1 MTDLHF
7 SPRPNRAAEIDWQP
21 WAPETFAR
29 ATILNRPIL
38 LSISAVWCHWC
49 HVMDETSYSDETV
62 IATIREKYVAIR
74 VDNDERPDVNARY
87 NMGGWPTTAFLA
99 PDGMTITGATY
110 LPAIEMRRALD
121 EIAGFYATNRD
132 QIAQRALELRDR
144 KRGYQ
149 PAVRSDLT
157 LGMIEPVVASLF
169 ENYDPQ
175 YGGFGEAPKFPQTEV
190 HEFLLGEYRATGD
203 ERLLE
208 IVTNTL
214 QHMASGGTYD
224 HVEGGFFRYSTT
236 RDWSV
241 PHFEKMAEDHAG
253 LLRICAALAATT
265 DAPWVREALRT
276 ATAYIRT
283 VLRDEATG
291 FFAGSQDADEEYF
304 ALPLDARRTKVA
316 PYVDRRNY
324 SNWTAGLAS
333 AFFAVARALD
343 DDAFARD
350 AIAALD
356 GLHERM
362 LDGNGFLFHVLAPG
376 QPPAVRGLLTD
387 QVAYTRA
394 LLDAHEHTGED
405 RFLTRAIAIADRIH
419 ASFEAPDGGFFDHAG
434 LEDQIG
440 NLTIADRPIGENGTH
455 AESLLR
461 LAALT
466 GEARFHQGAE
476 RALLLFAKTYAA
488 AGSFAAT
495 YCRALRRL
503 LSPERGVRL
512 VGSPGQTAGLRAAAL
527 ALDDPL
533 LTVRT
538 VASEQAQALGLPAA
552 SGTAYLCAGTACGAP
567 VADPAGLA
575 AARETLLAG
584 AP

>member
-7 SPRPNRAAEIDWQP
+7 SPRPNRAAEIDWHP
-21 WAPETFAR
+21 WSPETFAR
-29 ATILNRPIL
+29 ATVLDRPVL

-49 HVMDETSYSDETV
+49 HVMDETSYSDEGV

-99 PDGMTITGATY
+99 PDGTTITGATY
-110 LPAIEMRRALD
+110 LPPPEMRRALD
-121 EIAGFYATNRD
+121 EIAGFYAANRD

-144 KRGYQ
+144 KRGYA
-149 PAVRSDLT
+149 PATRSDLS
-157 LGMIEPVVASLF
+157 LAMLEPVVASVI
-169 ENYDPQ
+169 ESYDPQ
-175 YGGFGEAPKFPQTEV
+175 YGGFGEAPKFPQTDV

-203 ERLLE
+203 GRLLE
-208 IVTNTL
+208 IVANTL

-253 LLRICAALAATT
+253 LLRICAALTATT
-265 DAPWVREALRT
+265 DAPWVRETLRS
-276 ATAYIRT
+276 ATAYIRAA
-283 VLRDEATG
+283 LRDGATG

-304 ALPLDARRTKVA
+304 ALPLERRRARVA
-316 PYVDRRNY
+316 PYIDRRNY

-343 DDAFARD
+343 DDSFATE
-350 AIAALD
+350 AIVALD
-356 GLHERM
+356 GLHELM
-362 LDGNGFLFHVLAPG
+362 LDADGFLFHVLAPG
-376 QPPAVRGLLTD
+376 QAPAVRGLLAD
-387 QVAYTRA
+387 QVGYVRA
-394 LLDAHEHTGED
+394 LLDAHEHTGEA
-405 RFLTRAIAIADRIH
+405 RFLARAVALADKIQ
-419 ASFEAPDGGFFDHAG
+419 ASFEAPDGGFYDHAG
-434 LEDQIG
+434 LEERIG
-440 NLTIADRPIGENGTH
+440 NLNIADRPIGENGTH
-455 AESLLR
+455 ADSLLR

-466 GEARFHQGAE
+466 GQERFREAAE
-476 RALLLFAKTYAA
+476 RTLLLFAKTYAA

-503 LSPERGVRL
+503 LSPERSVRI
-512 VGSPGQTAGLRAAAL
+512 VGSPEQTAALRAGAL
-527 ALDDPL
+527 ALADPL

-538 VASEQAQALGLPAA
+538 VAPAEAETLGLPATP
-552 SGTAYLCAGTACGAP
+552 GTAYLCAGTTCGAP
-567 VADPAGLA
+567 ITDPAGLGP
-575 AARETLLAG
+575 ARETLLGG